1 MADYFQNGVITTLH
15 NLSDRPV
22 DELESDLLG
31 FTKQGSPMALILP
44 SLYSELEGPAL
55 KKIVNQL
62 KEVKYVKQI
71 IIGLDRANS
80 EEQFRYAK
88 EFFSVL
94 PQDVNILWND
104 GPKMKEIQK
113 LLSAENLAPTEPG
126 KGSTVWVCM
135 GYFLASDIAKTVALH
150 DWDILTYD
158 RGLLARLFYPIA
170 HPVFGFKFA
179 KGFYYRAT
187 DSKLNGR
194 VTRLLVSPLV
204 RSLRTVTN
212 DSKFLDYIDSFRY
225 PLAGE
230 FCMFH
235 DVVSSIRIPKDWGLE
250 IGVLSEIYR
259 NYSLNRICQTDI
271 ANSYD
276 HKHQPVSHDNPDAG
290 LSKMSFDI
298 IKAMIRK
305 LATDGHV
312 FSPGLFRT
320 LKTSYYRNALDM
332 IDQYYA
338 DAIINGLNLDRHT
351 EEKTVELF
359 EKNIMKAGESFLS
372 NPMETPFLPSWN
384 RVKSAIPD
392 IYQRLT
398 EAVKADNA

>member
-44 SLYSELEGPAL
+44 SLYSELEGYAL

-62 KEVKYVKQI
+62 KEVKYIKQI
-71 IIGLDRANS
+71 IIGLDRANA
-80 EEQFRYAK
+80 EQFRHAK

-126 KGSTVWVCM
+126 KGSNVWVCM

-150 DWDILTYD
+150 DCDILTYD

-170 HPVFGFKFA
+170 NPVFGFKFA

-320 LKTSYYRNALDM
+320 LKASYYRNALDM

-398 EAVKADNA
+398 QAVKADNA

>member
-22 DELESDLLG
+22 DELENDLLG

-71 IIGLDRANS
+71 IIGLDRANN
-80 EEQFRYAK
+80 EEQFRHAK
-88 EFFSVL
+88 EFFSIL

-113 LLSAENLAPTEPG
+113 RLSAENLAPTEPG
-126 KGSTVWVCM
+126 KGSNVWVCM
-135 GYFLASDIAKTVALH
+135 GYFLASNIAKTVALH
-150 DWDILTYD
+150 DCDILTYD

-312 FSPGLFRT
+312 FSPELFRT